1 SDGVLTLTIPVAEEA
16 RPRKITVS
24 HTSSNRGTEGV
35 ESTSTDEAAGIEG
48 WSAPVPPETRRAAP
62 VIGCGPP
69 AVTGGCRRGAR
80 PAGPRPVAAGR
91 PRRAAAG
98 HSRSAAFEEIGQ
110 AHVRQLDRIGDRALI
125 AEVLTQIRLHTVPG
139 SLIRPEPVRTGPGEI
154 DDAVDIECR
163 GELDDAVVGQSQTR
177 TRPRSVVRPVDIAG
191 VHDAAQPQ

>member
-1 SDGVLTLTIPVAEEA
+1 IAA
-16 RPRKITVS
+16 S
-24 HTSSNRGTEGV
+24 HTASDPGTEV
-35 ESTSTDEAAGIEG
+35 FEATSPDEAAGIEG
-48 WSAPVPPETRRAAP
+48 GSAPGPPEPGRAAP
-62 VIGCGPP
+62 AIGCGPP
-69 AVTGGCRRGAR
+69 AVSGGCPREPR

-91 PRRAAAG
+91 PLRAAAG

-163 GELDDAVVGQSQTR
+163 GELDE
-177 TRPRSVVRPVDIAG
+177 
-191 VHDAAQPQ
+191 